1 MILAEHHELVLA
13 AVSADGDY
21 CVVDVGLELAIIEEA
36 LNPRIAKVLLA
47 AVELGLVLWG
57 QLSRY
62 ESPTRA
68 RLVA

>member
-1 MILAEHHELVLA
+1 MILAEHHELVLT
-13 AVSADGDY
+13 AVSVDGDY
-21 CVVDVGLELAIIEEA
+21 CVVDVGLEPAIIEEA

-47 AVELGLVLWG
+47 AVEWGLVLWG

-62 ESPTRA
+62 KSPARA